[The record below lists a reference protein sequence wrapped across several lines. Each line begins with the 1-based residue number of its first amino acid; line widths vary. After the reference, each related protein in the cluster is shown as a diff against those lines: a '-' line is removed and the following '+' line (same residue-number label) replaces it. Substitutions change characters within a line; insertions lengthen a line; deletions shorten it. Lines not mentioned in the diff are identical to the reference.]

1 MNNNFYMNN
10 DFNNIINKLFNYL
23 LNRNPTQE
31 EYNLLQ
37 NKNHNQINNYI
48 LGIKEYKDF
57 LDEQRFIINNIL
69 LNEIGIIDNDL
80 IIEKL
85 FHKLRENIKKLLKK

>member
-48 LGIKEYKDF
+48 LRILK
-57 LDEQRFIINNIL
+57 NIR
-69 LNEIGIIDNDL
+69 I
-80 IIEKL
+80 
-85 FHKLRENIKKLLKK
+85 F